1 MMQLI
6 TVLGKIIS
14 KIYYYIIIFF
24 PDTAYKLLGFFQEE
38 NSLFAVVEQAYVT
51 IDMNTDLEKVKA
63 FMESNGFINTRN
75 HDYFNPT
82 LGIILENLHDE
93 NVLTRNKIH
102 YIIVTVFYLTEDFW
116 AKDPN
121 QPNY

>member
-1 MMQLI
+1 MQLI